1 MKKTCLALA
10 LMALHAGT
18 QAQGFSNTYFIG
30 DSLTDSGQFGSRFTT
45 NPGQVWSQ
53 VLAQKLGTDAA
64 PSSQGGNNYAVG
76 GARVAVDEL
85 LDPGK
90 PPSPTN
96 PPLPAMTT
104 QTAQLL
110 AMHNGRLDGQAL
122 YTVWG
127 GANDLFAAVKDPFNM
142 SQIVADSVGNQ
153 AALINT
159 LSQAGARYILVPNIP
174 DLGMTPEFAGSPI
187 SAGIATLLSDSYN
200 QAFTQQLSSSSA
212 NIIPLNVSAL
222 LHEVATDPQ
231 AYGFSNV
238 NTAACGSVSSRLC
251 TPADLVA
258 PGADQNYLFAD
269 GVHPTSGGHAVI
281 ADYAHAVVSAP
292 SQVAML
298 ASAANTAGQMQMQHI
313 DRRLQ
318 TVSSSQDRDL
328 AVWFQGEAI
337 TRNGSSANSH
347 LDGTQAAWKLGLDKR
362 LADWTVGAYLSY
374 DNLDGDTDEKG
385 TYSQKR
391 QSAGLYGRWQAENL
405 WVNAQLFYSDLDN
418 KTRRHIRLG
427 AATREH
433 QAKAGG
439 SQYGGK
445 ISTGYDWQA
454 GAVTHGPLLSL
465 SMQKSKIKALSED
478 GRGLSTSMGFDAQD
492 QTSVQSSLGYQI
504 NVAVSHQWS
513 VHASAQWLHEF
524 KKPAELLGAR
534 LQDGVY
540 NHRHFYLPTD
550 QERVRDT
557 GLLELGATGQLS
569 NNWTLGAG
577 VSTQVGKGTSAQT
590 ALYLNTAYRF

>member
-18 QAQGFSNTYFIG
+18 QAQAFSNTYFIG
-30 DSLTDSGQFGSRFTT
+30 DSLSDSGQFGSRFTT

-53 VLAQKLGTDAA
+53 LLAQKLGTDAA
-64 PSSQGGNNYAVG
+64 PSNQGGSNYAVG
-76 GARVAVDEL
+76 GARVAVDER
-85 LDPGK
+85 LDPSS
-90 PPSPTN
+90 PVSPSN
-96 PPLPAMTT
+96 PVLPAMTN

-110 AMHNGRLDGQAL
+110 AAHNGRLDGQAL

-127 GANDLFAAVKDPFNM
+127 GANDLFAAVQDPFNM
-142 SQIVADSVGNQ
+142 SQIVAESVGNQ
-153 AALINT
+153 SALISS

-174 DLGMTPEFAGSPI
+174 DLGMTPEFSGSPI
-187 SAGIATLLSDSYN
+187 SAGLATLLSDSYN
-200 QAFTQQLSSSSA
+200 QAFTQQLNSNSA

-222 LHEVATDPQ
+222 LHEVAADPQ
-231 AYGFSNV
+231 AYGFNNV
-238 NTAACGSVSSRLC
+238 NTPACGGMSSRLC

-258 PGADQNYLFAD
+258 PGADQSHMFAD
-269 GVHPTSGGHAVI
+269 GVHPTSGGHGVI
-281 ADYAHAVVSAP
+281 ADYAYAVVSAP

-318 TVSSSQDRDL
+318 TVSASQEQGL
-328 AVWFQGEAI
+328 SVWAQGEAV
-337 TRNGSSANSH
+337 NGNSSSKNAS
-347 LDGTQAAWKLGLDKR
+347 LDGTQGSWKLGLDQR
-362 LADWTVGAYLSY
+362 LDAWTVGAYLSY
-374 DNLDGDTDEKG
+374 ENLDGDTEEDG
-385 TYSQKR
+385 TYTQKR
-391 QSAGLYGRWQAENL
+391 QSAGLYGRWQADNL
-405 WVNAQLFYSDLDN
+405 WFNTQLFYTDLDN
-418 KTRRHIRLG
+418 KTRRHLRLG
-427 AATREH
+427 SATREH

-439 SQYGGK
+439 HQFGGK
-445 ISTGYDWQA
+445 IATGYDWQS

-478 GRGLSTSMGFDAQD
+478 GQGQSTSMGFDAQD

-504 NVAVSHQWS
+504 NVAVSSQWS
-513 VHASAQWLHEF
+513 VYASAEWLHEF
-524 KKPAELLGAR
+524 KKPAEQLGAH

-540 NHRHFYLPTD
+540 NNRHFYLPTG

-557 GLLELGATGQLS
+557 GLLELGAVGQLS
-569 NNWTLGAG
+569 SKWSLGAG
-577 VSTQVGKGTSAQT
+577 ISTQVSKATSAQT

>member
-10 LMALHAGT
+10 LLALHTGT
-18 QAQGFSNTYFIG
+18 QAQTFSNTYFIG
-30 DSLTDSGQFGSRFTT
+30 DSLSDSGQFGSRFTT

-53 VLAQKLGTDAA
+53 VLAQKLGTGAD
-64 PSSQGGNNYAVG
+64 PSSQGGSNYAVG

-85 LDPGK
+85 LDPTSAPG
-90 PPSPTN
+90 PTN

-110 AMHNGRLDGQAL
+110 AAHNGRLDGQAL
-122 YTVWG
+122 YSVWG
-127 GANDLFAAVKDPFNM
+127 GANDLFAVVQDPLNM

-174 DLGMTPEFAGSPI
+174 DLGMTPEFSGSAI
-187 SAGIATLLSDSYN
+187 GAGIATLLSDTYN
-200 QAFTQQLSSSSA
+200 QAFTQQLNSSPA
-212 NIIPLNVSAL
+212 NIIPMNVSAL
-222 LHEVATDPQ
+222 LHEVAANPQ

-258 PGADQNYLFAD
+258 PGADQTYLFAD
-269 GVHPTSGGHAVI
+269 GVHPTAGGHAVI
-281 ADYAHAVVSAP
+281 ADYAHAIVSAP

-298 ASAANTAGQMQMQHI
+298 TSAANTVGQMQMQHI

-318 TVSSSQDRDL
+318 TVSSSQDKDL
-328 AVWFQGEAI
+328 SVWFQGEAVN
-337 TRNGSSANSH
+337 RNNSSANSR

-362 LADWTVGAYLSY
+362 LDDWTVGAYLSY
-374 DNLDGDTDEKG
+374 ENLDGDTDEEG

-391 QSAGLYGRWQAENL
+391 QSAGLYGRWQSDNL
-405 WVNAQLFYSDLDN
+405 WVNAQIFYSDLDN
-418 KTRRHIRLG
+418 KTRRHLRLG
-427 AATREH
+427 SATREH

-439 SQYGGK
+439 KQYGGK

-454 GAVTHGPLLSL
+454 GTVTHGPLLSL

-478 GRGLSTSMGFDAQD
+478 GQGLSTSMGFDAQD

-504 NVAVSHQWS
+504 NVAVSNQWS
-513 VHASAQWLHEF
+513 VYASAEWLHEF
-524 KKPAELLGAR
+524 KKPAEQLGAR

-540 NHRHFYLPTD
+540 NSRHFYLPTG

-557 GLLELGATGQLS
+557 GLLELGTVGQLNS
-569 NNWTLGAG
+569 KWSLGAG
-577 VSTQVGKGTSAQT
+577 VSTQVGKATSSQT
-590 ALYLNTAYRF
+590 SLYLNTAYRF